1 VLEETVTMNGI
12 PLLMWDTAGIRHT
25 TDEVE
30 RIGVERAL
38 EGLRSAEIVIAMFDA
53 SRPLE
58 PEDELVFL
66 LVKEKPVIPI
76 LNKIDLPILIE
87 PQEIA
92 HQLNGNL
99 PIPFSAKSAV
109 GMSELEKRVEKI
121 AFGDTVSH
129 NDPSFSSGLVV
140 TQTRHRDAL
149 LKSERTL
156 RQAQENLQNSL
167 SLDLVAVDLRAT
179 LDHIG
184 EITGHVSSEDILDR
198 IFRDFCIGK

>member
-1 VLEETVTMNGI
+1 V
-12 PLLMWDTAGIRHT
+12 WDTAGIRHT
-25 TDEVE
+25 IDEVE

-38 EGLRSAEIVIAMFDA
+38 EGLRAAEIVIAMFDA
-53 SRPLE
+53 SRPLD
-58 PEDELVFL
+58 PEDELVFS
-66 LVKEKPVIPI
+66 LVNEKPVIPI
-76 LNKIDLPILIE
+76 LNKIDLPIFID

-109 GMSELEKRVEKI
+109 GMSELEERVEKI
-121 AFGDTVSH
+121 AFGNTVNH
-129 NDPSFSSGLVV
+129 NDPSFLPGLVV

-149 LKSERTL
+149 LKSERRL
-156 RQAQENLQNSL
+156 RQAQENLQNSVP
-167 SLDLVAVDLRAT
+167 LDLVAVDLRAA